1 MNKMLLLRKVDL
13 VSGIRDFLMNFSERE
28 ESYPKK
34 RE

>member
-1 MNKMLLLRKVDL
+1 MLLLRKVDL
-13 VSGIRDFLMNFSERE
+13 ASGIRDLLMNFLERE